1 MPYLFGPSVEEKKA
15 EALQNCVIHLD
26 ESVKEIERALSGM
39 RQSLNDQRDDM
50 KQILQESAFSRVSCW
65 WTLFYDSCLNETR
78 ITVQSCFL

>member
-50 KQILQESAFSRVSCW
+50 KQILQESAFSRVSVAGGLC
-65 WTLFYDSCLNETR
+65 SA
-78 ITVQSCFL
+78 IPV